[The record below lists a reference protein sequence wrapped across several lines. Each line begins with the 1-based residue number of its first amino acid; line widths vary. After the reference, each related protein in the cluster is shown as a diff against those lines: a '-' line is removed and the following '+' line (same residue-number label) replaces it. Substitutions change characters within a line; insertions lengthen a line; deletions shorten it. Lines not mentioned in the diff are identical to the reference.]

1 MANGQQGAVQGIGR
15 QIDCKVN
22 NEKKK
27 KEEVAGD
34 VATVMGVRTPLL
46 ASALSLGTT
55 TGYLCFKI
63 EPLFAIVLVP
73 LRLSR
78 PHYRRTQ
85 W

>member
-34 VATVMGVRTPLL
+34 VATVMGVRIPLP
-46 ASALSLGTT
+46 APTNLSLRVK
-55 TGYLCFKI
+55 FK
-63 EPLFAIVLVP
+63 
-73 LRLSR
+73 
-78 PHYRRTQ
+78 
-85 W
+85 